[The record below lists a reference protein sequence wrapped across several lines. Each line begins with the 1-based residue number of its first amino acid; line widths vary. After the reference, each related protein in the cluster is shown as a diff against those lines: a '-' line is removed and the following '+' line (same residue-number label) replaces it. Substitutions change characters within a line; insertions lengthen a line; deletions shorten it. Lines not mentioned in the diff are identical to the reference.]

1 MQKYIYQRNLAG
13 YKAGKKKRSSQ
24 RDIGVREERAA
35 SLERH
40 EDHSSLAAGMDIE
53 SLMRMSPAL

>member
-1 MQKYIYQRNLAG
+1 MQKYIYQRNLAR
-13 YKAGKKKRSSQ
+13 YTAGKKKSSQ

-35 SLERH
+35 SLDRH

-53 SLMRMSPAL
+53 SLIRMSPAL